1 MFLEIAKVYLQG
13 LGLASITVILV
24 GIIWVFW
31 RAKKNIDK
39 TARER
44 QSVLYDVLL
53 IALMTAPILAFAF
66 VAIILMIKASQI
78 SWKYRRFAI
87 E

>member
-24 GIIWVFW
+24 GIFWVFW
-31 RAKKNIDK
+31 RAKKNIGK

-66 VAIILMIKASQI
+66 VAIILMIKA
-78 SWKYRRFAI
+78 
-87 E
+87 

>member
-44 QSVLYDVLL
+44 QSVYDVLL

-66 VAIILMIKASQI
+66 VAIILMIKA
-78 SWKYRRFAI
+78 
-87 E
+87 

>member
-53 IALMTAPILAFAF
+53 IALMTAPILAFVF
-66 VAIILMIKASQI
+66 VAIILMIKA
-78 SWKYRRFAI
+78 
-87 E
+87 

>member
-53 IALMTAPILAFAF
+53 IALMTTPILAFAF
-66 VAIILMIKASQI
+66 VAIILMIKA
-78 SWKYRRFAI
+78 
-87 E
+87 

>member
-24 GIIWVFW
+24 GIFWVFW

-39 TARER
+39 TGRER

-66 VAIILMIKASQI
+66 VAIILMIKA
-78 SWKYRRFAI
+78 
-87 E
+87 

>member
-31 RAKKNIDK
+31 RAKKNIGK

-66 VAIILMIKASQI
+66 VAIILMIKA
-78 SWKYRRFAI
+78 
-87 E
+87 

>member
-44 QSVLYDVLL
+44 QSVFYDVLL

-66 VAIILMIKASQI
+66 VAIILMIKA
-78 SWKYRRFAI
+78 
-87 E
+87 

>member
-44 QSVLYDVLL
+44 QSVLYDVFL

-66 VAIILMIKASQI
+66 VAIILMIKA
-78 SWKYRRFAI
+78 
-87 E
+87 

>member
-1 MFLEIAKVYLQG
+1 MFLEIVKVYLQG

-24 GIIWVFW
+24 GIFWVFW

-66 VAIILMIKASQI
+66 VAIILMIKA
-78 SWKYRRFAI
+78 
-87 E
+87 

>member
-24 GIIWVFW
+24 GIFWVFW

-39 TARER
+39 TTRER

-66 VAIILMIKASQI
+66 VAIILMIKA
-78 SWKYRRFAI
+78 
-87 E
+87 

>member
-44 QSVLYDVLL
+44 QSDRKSVV
-53 IALMTAPILAFAF
+53 
-66 VAIILMIKASQI
+66 
-78 SWKYRRFAI
+78 
-87 E
+87 

>member
-39 TARER
+39 TARKR

-66 VAIILMIKASQI
+66 VAIILMIKA
-78 SWKYRRFAI
+78 
-87 E
+87 

>member
-44 QSVLYDVLL
+44 QYVLYDVLL

-66 VAIILMIKASQI
+66 VAIILMIKA
-78 SWKYRRFAI
+78 
-87 E
+87 

>member
-53 IALMTAPILAFAF
+53 IALMTAPILAFGF
-66 VAIILMIKASQI
+66 VAIILMIKA
-78 SWKYRRFAI
+78 
-87 E
+87 

>member
-53 IALMTAPILAFAF
+53 IAFMTAPILAFAF
-66 VAIILMIKASQI
+66 VAIILMIKA
-78 SWKYRRFAI
+78 
-87 E
+87 

>member
-53 IALMTAPILAFAF
+53 IALMIAPILAFAF
-66 VAIILMIKASQI
+66 VAIILMIKA
-78 SWKYRRFAI
+78 
-87 E
+87 

>member
-44 QSVLYDVLL
+44 QSVLYDFLL
-53 IALMTAPILAFAF
+53 IALMIAPILAFAF
-66 VAIILMIKASQI
+66 VAIILMIKA
-78 SWKYRRFAI
+78 
-87 E
+87 

>member
-24 GIIWVFW
+24 SIIWVFW

-66 VAIILMIKASQI
+66 VAIILMIKA
-78 SWKYRRFAI
+78 
-87 E
+87 

>member
-24 GIIWVFW
+24 GIFWVFW

-39 TARER
+39 TAREH

-66 VAIILMIKASQI
+66 VAIILMIKA
-78 SWKYRRFAI
+78 
-87 E
+87 

>member
-39 TARER
+39 TVRER

-66 VAIILMIKASQI
+66 VAIILMIKA
-78 SWKYRRFAI
+78 
-87 E
+87 

>member
-53 IALMTAPILAFAF
+53 IALMTDPILAFAF
-66 VAIILMIKASQI
+66 VAIILMIKA
-78 SWKYRRFAI
+78 
-87 E
+87 

>member
-44 QSVLYDVLL
+44 QAVLYDVLL

-66 VAIILMIKASQI
+66 VAIILMIKA
-78 SWKYRRFAI
+78 
-87 E
+87 

>member
-53 IALMTAPILAFAF
+53 IALMTALMTAPILAFAF
-66 VAIILMIKASQI
+66 VAIILMIKA
-78 SWKYRRFAI
+78 
-87 E
+87 

>member
-24 GIIWVFW
+24 SIFWVFW

-66 VAIILMIKASQI
+66 VAIILMIKA
-78 SWKYRRFAI
+78 
-87 E
+87 

>member
-1 MFLEIAKVYLQG
+1 MTIACWIEMFLEIAKVYLQG

-66 VAIILMIKASQI
+66 VAIILMIKA
-78 SWKYRRFAI
+78 
-87 E
+87 

>member
-13 LGLASITVILV
+13 LGLAGITVILV

-66 VAIILMIKASQI
+66 VAIILMIKA
-78 SWKYRRFAI
+78 
-87 E
+87 

>member
-53 IALMTAPILAFAF
+53 IALMTATILAFAF
-66 VAIILMIKASQI
+66 VAIILMIKA
-78 SWKYRRFAI
+78 
-87 E
+87 

>member
-31 RAKKNIDK
+31 RANKNIDK

-66 VAIILMIKASQI
+66 VAIILMIKA
-78 SWKYRRFAI
+78 
-87 E
+87 

>member
-1 MFLEIAKVYLQG
+1 MTIACWVEMFLEIAKVYLQG

-66 VAIILMIKASQI
+66 VAIILMIKA
-78 SWKYRRFAI
+78 
-87 E
+87 

>member
-1 MFLEIAKVYLQG
+1 MFLEIAKVYLQS

-66 VAIILMIKASQI
+66 VAIILMIKA
-78 SWKYRRFAI
+78 
-87 E
+87 

>member
-39 TARER
+39 TAREC

-66 VAIILMIKASQI
+66 VAIILMIKA
-78 SWKYRRFAI
+78 
-87 E
+87 

>member
-44 QSVLYDVLL
+44 QFVLYDVLL

-66 VAIILMIKASQI
+66 VAIILMIKA
-78 SWKYRRFAI
+78 
-87 E
+87 

>member
-24 GIIWVFW
+24 GIFWVFW

-53 IALMTAPILAFAF
+53 IALMTALMTAPILAFAF
-66 VAIILMIKASQI
+66 VAIILMIKA
-78 SWKYRRFAI
+78 
-87 E
+87 